1 MKWWPAAL
9 ISSRFLSTPR
19 YPYPLDVA
27 FPAAI
32 EMFTGSA
39 LDTQTI
45 LDDINHPRKLNL
57 QSDAHDSMDKRLAWG
72 IEAIPSGG
80 QVSFF
85 WFWLR
90 S

>member
-1 MKWWPAAL
+1 M
-9 ISSRFLSTPR
+9 
-19 YPYPLDVA
+19 DVT

-85 WFWLR
+85 GFGCDLEFTYHLVQVLLP
-90 S
+90 SCSTK

>member
-1 MKWWPAAL
+1 MLRDGNYCLFTELSYFLPIVWWPTVL
-9 ISSRFLSTPR
+9 ISSRFLSTRR

-57 QSDAHDSMDKRLAWG
+57 QSDAHDSMDKIGRAH
-72 IEAIPSGG
+72 
-80 QVSFF
+80 V
-85 WFWLR
+85 
-90 S
+90 